1 MRDDMC
7 SRNLRVAAAGFGLL
21 VGTSVPSFA
30 DVILAPVQITGY
42 LDITYLADQSYI
54 HDRPTY
60 SQSAPINATISGQGR
75 TSATATVNTGLSP
88 TPSLLVNVDT
98 SAHTRLFEGAS
109 ALAHMSLVYQ
119 FAILGPTGSVPLN
132 VIAAG
137 SAQGASVDALFRVDG
152 PNTIGTV
159 LLQYLPWGAGSWS
172 LNQAYQFRTNIPYT
186 VTLDVLAT
194 SHSSI
199 NQSDSA
205 FAMVDPL
212 FSIDETVLNPED
224 YRLVFSAG
232 VFNIA
237 GAVPEPSTWA
247 MMILGFAGVGF
258 MTYRR
263 KSKRLYR
270 HHQVS

>member
-1 MRDDMC
+1 MRN
-7 SRNLRVAAAGFGLL
+7 RNFRVAAASFGLL
-21 VGTSVPSFA
+21 VGASAPSFA
-30 DVILAPVQITGY
+30 DIILAPVQITGY
-42 LDITYLADQSYI
+42 LDINYLGDQSYI
-54 HDRPTY
+54 HNRPTY
-60 SQSAPINATISGQGR
+60 DQSAPINATISGQGR
-75 TSATATVNTGLSP
+75 TSASATVNTGLNP
-88 TPSLLVNVDT
+88 TPSLLVNVGT
-98 SAHTRLFEGAS
+98 SAHTRLFEGAT

-119 FAILGPTGSVPLN
+119 FAILGPAGSVPLN

-172 LNQAYQFRTNIPYT
+172 LNQAYQFRTNVPYT

-212 FSIDETVLNPED
+212 FSIDETVLNPQD
-224 YRLVFSAG
+224 YRLVFSHG

-237 GAVPEPSTWA
+237 AAVPEPSTWA

-258 MTYRR
+258 VTYRR
-263 KSKRLYR
+263 KLKPASIPA
-270 HHQVS
+270 